1 MVIADKNKSVVIAGV
16 IGGVNSCISDTT
28 TDTVFECAVFDLKS
42 VRLTAKKYGLST
54 DSSARYSK
62 GVNINLPSIALKRAL
77 HFVSALGCGEIVDGV
92 IDKINSNKKLNT
104 SEKVVISYEKV
115 CKILGVDISKD
126 RMSQILNAL
135 NIKTTIVGDVMTCVP
150 PYIRED
156 IKNANDIAEEII
168 RIYGYDVYNDMQ
180 GRLFENSTIT
190 VGQYEPRLVFENN
203 LKNILVDSGFY
214 ETLNYSLYNAS
225 ACDML
230 LLHKDD

>member
-1 MVIADKNKSVVIAGV
+1 MAAYIKNIKLERSPLWVRSRLHAVGIKTINTMVDITNYILVEQGQPMHAFDYKYIDGKQIIARQAKKGEKIAVLNGQTYDLDESVMVIADKNKPVVIAGV

-92 IDKINSNKKLNT
+92 IDKVNSNKKLNA

-126 RMSQILNAL
+126 RMSQILN
-135 NIKTTIVGDVMTCVP
+135 
-150 PYIRED
+150 
-156 IKNANDIAEEII
+156 
-168 RIYGYDVYNDMQ
+168 
-180 GRLFENSTIT
+180 S
-190 VGQYEPRLVFENN
+190 
-203 LKNILVDSGFY
+203 LKF
-214 ETLNYSLYNAS
+214 
-225 ACDML
+225 
-230 LLHKDD
+230 